1 MSKVGGYAMQKFLFL
16 FLHGMA
22 AIFLKTPRCRSKGT
36 ISKLRH
42 LHRLYVVF
50 CLLLNLHP

>member
-22 AIFLKTPRCRSKGT
+22 AIFFKTPRCRSKGT

-50 CLLLNLHP
+50 CL